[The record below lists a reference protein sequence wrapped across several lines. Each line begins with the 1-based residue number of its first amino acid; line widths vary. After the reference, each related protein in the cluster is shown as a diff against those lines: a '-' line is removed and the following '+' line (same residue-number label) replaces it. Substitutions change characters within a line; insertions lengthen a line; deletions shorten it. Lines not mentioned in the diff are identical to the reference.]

1 MQPALRLSGQQES
14 VYFPE
19 QYQQQV
25 QIHIIPF
32 YCAKHK
38 QKSF

>member
-1 MQPALRLSGQQES
+1 MQPALRLSRQPES
-14 VYFPE
+14 IYFPE

-25 QIHIIPF
+25 QIHNIHF
-32 YCAKHK
+32 CCAKHK